1 MWGTILAVIGVW
13 FIASVPASVAL
24 GKFVAYSNHTEPPP

>member
-1 MWGTILAVIGVW
+1 MFRTVLAILGIW

-24 GKFVAYSNHTEPPP
+24 GKFVAYSNRSEAPP

>member
-24 GKFVAYSNHTEPPP
+24 GKFVAYSNRSEAPP